1 VESAFLWRLSR
12 PHRHVQT
19 TLSTPAAR
27 TLPTNQPATARLRI
41 RLPMELQGSES
52 ERRDT
57 KVTSPSCH
65 SERSR
70 GCNAAPKAFGARL
83 GFQSRWKPMVTSR
96 DSFDSAALCSG

>member
-1 VESAFLWRLSR
+1 MESAFLWRLSR

-27 TLPTNQPATARLRI
+27 TLPTNQSATARLRI

-70 GCNAAPKAFGARL
+70 GCNAAAAGGKARL
-83 GFQSRWKPMVTSR
+83 SIPLETHGNFAG
-96 DSFDSAALCSG
+96 SFDSAAPCSG